1 MLILDTT
8 KLTEVFIACDDF
20 IKESTPYFQSKLL
33 GAEKECGSLS
43 KSEIMTIC
51 IYYHMSGFR
60 CFKWYYQ
67 HVILDILNSYFPN
80 AYSYNRFIQCMASVQ
95 LELFVFLQIS
105 CLSDVTQANYID
117 AKPLVVCHN
126 KRIHTHKV
134 FKNLA
139 QRGKTSK
146 GWFYGFKLHAI
157 INQIG
162 EIVRIWLTPGNV
174 ADNNKNLLQHLF
186 TGLEGTFYG
195 DKGYISSLSDKLMEQ
210 GIELITKLRNN
221 MKKKH
226 LSGDKNYYLKKRGLI
241 ETVFDQL
248 VNLCNAE
255 HSRHRAPKNF
265 ICNLW
270 SALIAYSFSDTKPA
284 ILEYN
289 QKEIDY
295 SKIVLI

>member
-20 IKESTPYFQSKLL
+20 MKESAPYFQSKLL
-33 GAEKECGSLS
+33 GIEKHNGGLS

-67 HVILDILNSYFPN
+67 HVILGILNSYFPS
-80 AYSYNRFIQCMASVQ
+80 AYSYNRFIQCMARVQ
-95 LELFVFLQIS
+95 LELFVFLHTN
-105 CLSDVTQANYID
+105 CLSSTTQANYID

-126 KRIHTHKV
+126 KRIHNHKV
-134 FKNLA
+134 FKGLA

-157 INQIG
+157 INQVG
-162 EIVRIWLTPGNV
+162 GIVRIWLTSGNM
-174 ADNNKNLLQHLF
+174 ADNNKELLQHLF
-186 TGLEGTFYG
+186 KNLKGTFYG

-210 GIELITKLRNN
+210 GVELITKLRNN
-221 MKKKH
+221 MKKKP
-226 LSGDKNYYLKKRGLI
+226 LSGDKAYYLKKRGLI
-241 ETVFDQL
+241 ETVFDQI

-270 SALIAYSFSDTKPA
+270 SALIAYSFSDLKPT
-284 ILEYN
+284 ILDYT